1 MVKMVSLMKSKT
13 DKDAD
18 DKAGEG
24 TPSRMEMAEPEGLE
38 IHLTHEH
45 LKKLGL
51 KKPMET
57 GSDIDFH
64 GTGTVTSAHSEEVN
78 GEMRHRMAIRL
89 EKAEPLSEQVQG
101 PANGEL
107 RGQIEDAHGKSAEA
121 TEAKAQAKI
130 AKKGDKADKGETY

>member
-1 MVKMVSLMKSKT
+1 MVKMVSLMKSKD
-13 DKDAD
+13 DKAAD

-24 TPSRMEMAEPEGLE
+24 TPSRVEMAEPEGLE

-78 GEMRHRMAIRL
+78 GEMKHRMAIRL
-89 EKAEPLSEQVQG
+89 EKAEPLSAQVKEESG
-101 PANGEL
+101 GKDGL
-107 RGQIEDAHGKSAEA
+107 RGQIEDAHGKSADAAQNRDAEKA
-121 TEAKAQAKI
+121 KKKAAKAEA
-130 AKKGDKADKGETY
+130 